1 METTVIY
8 FSVKALSAT
17 YILYKIWMLI
27 FSPRVYE
34 FWDMIHRY
42 MRIARIRLWKFRKKR
57 MAEKARKARYRAR
70 QSKADK
76 WVSEARNKVVEAGN
90 EKKTGMMMPEP
101 QDEDN
106 EVIGKTKIVYLED
119 PEVARKTP
127 TRSEPLNKEPIEE
140 DEDVSPD
147 DVEDGFT
154 TQKGLTESE
163 KQELMSNN
171 ESIPDPDFSRSLTFE
186 ELNNVADV
194 LMSGTDDRGKIQSA
208 VETLYHLQDTD
219 LFKFFATE
227 LSTQAQ
233 VEKLLK
239 ENLSSDESFLATAGG
254 MKNSAKQKDI
264 DWNKYM

>member
-8 FSVKALSAT
+8 FSVKVLSAT

-34 FWDMIHRY
+34 FWDMVHRH
-42 MRIARIRLWKFRKKR
+42 MRIARIHLWKFRKKR

-76 WVSEARNKVVEAGN
+76 WVAEAGNKVVKAGN
-90 EKKTGMMMPEP
+90 EKKTEMMPEP
-101 QDEDN
+101 PGEDN

-119 PEVARKTP
+119 PEVVRKTP

-163 KQELMSNN
+163 KQELMSND
-171 ESIPDPDFSRSLTFE
+171 ESIPDPEFSRSLTFE

-194 LMSGTDDRGKIQSA
+194 LMSGTDDREKIRNA
-208 VETLYHLQDTD
+208 VETLYNLQDTD

-239 ENLSSDESFLATAGG
+239 ENLSSEKKLQATTGG
-254 MKNSAKQKDI
+254 IKNSAKRDNI

>member
-27 FSPRVYE
+27 FSPKVYE
-34 FWDMIHRY
+34 FWDRAHRY

-57 MAEKARKARYRAR
+57 MVGKIRKKRNKARLD
-70 QSKADK
+70 KADAWIAEVENK
-76 WVSEARNKVVEAGN
+76 TVNAGHKNEAK
-90 EKKTGMMMPEP
+90 MQPESP
-101 QDEDN
+101 NGDN
-106 EVIGKTKIVYLED
+106 DVIGKTKIVYLED

-140 DEDVSPD
+140 DEDISPD

-163 KQELMSNN
+163 KQELMSND

-194 LMSGTDDRGKIQSA
+194 LMSGTGDREKIRNA
-208 VETLYHLQDTD
+208 VETLYNLQDTD

-239 ENLSSDESFLATAGG
+239 ENLSSDNRLPATTGG
-254 MKNSAKQKDI
+254 IKNSAKQENI

>member
-27 FSPRVYE
+27 FSPKVYE
-34 FWDMIHRY
+34 FWDKLYRY
-42 MRIARIRLWKFRKKR
+42 ARITRIRLWKFRKKR
-57 MAEKARKARYRAR
+57 MPGRARKARHKTRLD
-70 QSKADK
+70 KATE
-76 WVSEARNKVVEAGN
+76 WITEAGN
-90 EKKTGMMMPEP
+90 TTVKAGHENKTQILPEP
-101 QDEDN
+101 LN
-106 EVIGKTKIVYLED
+106 ENNDVIGKTKIVYLED
-119 PEVARKTP
+119 PEAARKIP

-140 DEDVSPD
+140 DEDINPD

-163 KQELMSNN
+163 KQELMSND

-194 LMSGTDDRGKIQSA
+194 LMSGTDDRKKIRNA
-208 VETLYHLQDTD
+208 VETLYNLKDTD
-219 LFKFFATE
+219 LFRFFATE
-227 LSTQAQ
+227 LSTQVQ

-239 ENLSSDESFLATAGG
+239 ENLSSDEKLPATAGG
-254 MKNSAKQKDI
+254 IKNSAKQENI

>member
-1 METTVIY
+1 METSVIY
-8 FSVKALSAT
+8 FSVKTLSAT

-27 FSPRVYE
+27 FSQKVYE
-34 FWDMIHRY
+34 FWDMVHRY

-57 MAEKARKARYRAR
+57 MAEKARKARYMAR

-76 WVSEARNKVVEAGN
+76 WVTDAGN
-90 EKKTGMMMPEP
+90 KGVKAGDEKKTGMMPEP
-101 QDEDN
+101 PNKDN

-140 DEDVSPD
+140 DEDINPD

-154 TQKGLTESE
+154 SQKGLTESE
-163 KQELMSNN
+163 KQELMSND

-194 LMSGTDDRGKIQSA
+194 LMSVTDDRGKIQSA
-208 VETLYHLQDTD
+208 VETLYNLQDTD

-239 ENLSSDESFLATAGG
+239 ENQNSDNRLTATAGG
-254 MKNSAKQKDI
+254 IKNSAKQENI

>member
-1 METTVIY
+1 MVTTVIY
-8 FSVKALSAT
+8 FSVKTLSAT
-17 YILYKIWMLI
+17 YILYKIWILI

-34 FWDMIHRY
+34 FWDMVHRY

-57 MAEKARKARYRAR
+57 MAEKARKTRYMAR

-76 WVSEARNKVVEAGN
+76 WVAEAGNKAVKVGN
-90 EKKTGMMMPEP
+90 EKKTMTPEP
-101 QDEDN
+101 PGDDN
-106 EVIGKTKIVYLED
+106 DVIGKTKIVYLED

-140 DEDVSPD
+140 DEDISPD

-163 KQELMSNN
+163 RQELMSND

-194 LMSGTDDRGKIQSA
+194 LMSGTGDREKIRNA
-208 VETLYHLQDTD
+208 VETLYNLQDTD

-239 ENLSSDESFLATAGG
+239 ETLDSKERLTATAGG
-254 MKNSAKQKDI
+254 IKNSAKQENI

>member
-1 METTVIY
+1 MGTTVIY
-8 FSVKALSAT
+8 FSVKVLSAT

-27 FSPRVYE
+27 FSPKVYE
-34 FWDMIHRY
+34 FWDRMYRH
-42 MRIARIRLWKFRKKR
+42 MRILRVRLWKSRKKR
-57 MAEKARKARYRAR
+57 IAEKARKARYRAR
-70 QSKADK
+70 RSKADDR
-76 WVSEARNKVVEAGN
+76 VAEARKKAGKAGN
-90 EKKTGMMMPEP
+90 EKKTEMAPEP
-101 QDEDN
+101 PGEDN

-119 PEVARKTP
+119 PEVVRKTP
-127 TRSEPLNKEPIEE
+127 TRSEPMNKEPIEE
-140 DEDVSPD
+140 DEDVNPD

-163 KQELMSNN
+163 KQELMSND

-194 LMSGTDDRGKIQSA
+194 LMSGTDDKGKIQSA
-208 VETLYHLQDTD
+208 VETLYNLQDTD

-239 ENLSSDESFLATAGG
+239 ENLSSDNRLPATAGG
-254 MKNSAKQKDI
+254 TKNSAKQDNI